1 MNPKNLGFSRNNC
14 ANDTNKKTPMKQ
26 AQRKIP
32 HNHVTSQ
39 ISNLS
44 IVLTLSQDMIV
55 KEILFRPANPAVY
68 DQRRFIEIWH
78 ALLKPDSFY
87 L

>member
-1 MNPKNLGFSRNNC
+1 
-14 ANDTNKKTPMKQ
+14 MKQ

-32 HNHVTSQ
+32 HNHVASL
-39 ISNLS
+39 IANLS
-44 IVLTLSQDMIV
+44 IVLILSQDMIV
-55 KEILFRPANPAVY
+55 KEILFRPANLGVY

-78 ALLKPDSFY
+78 ALVKPDSFC

>member
-1 MNPKNLGFSRNNC
+1 
-14 ANDTNKKTPMKQ
+14 
-26 AQRKIP
+26 
-32 HNHVTSQ
+32 
-39 ISNLS
+39 
-44 IVLTLSQDMIV
+44 MIV